1 VKAGSSCS
9 MQEIETRRSERGAG
23 AIHATTAG
31 AGAGVCRAATVEAMT
46 TGVSGSTSA
55 SAEVRLLPRR
65 ERLSWFVF
73 REDEA
78 GERWTR
84 WARLRLPGEPME
96 HRPMEHR
103 PMKSNNSELS

>member
-1 VKAGSSCS
+1 MKAGPSCW
-9 MQEIETRRSERGAG
+9 MQEIETRRSDGGAG
-23 AIHATTAG
+23 MIHAMTAG
-31 AGAGVCRAATVEAMT
+31 AWAGVCRAAGVETTT
-46 TGVSGSTSA
+46 TGVSGSASA

-84 WARLRLPGEPME
+84 CARLRLPGEPME
-96 HRPMEHR
+96 HRPTS
-103 PMKSNNSELS
+103 SNNSELS